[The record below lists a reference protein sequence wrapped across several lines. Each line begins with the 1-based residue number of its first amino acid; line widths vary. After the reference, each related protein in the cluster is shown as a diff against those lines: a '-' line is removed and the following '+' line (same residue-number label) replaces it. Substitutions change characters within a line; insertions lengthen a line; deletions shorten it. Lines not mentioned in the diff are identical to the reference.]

1 MKIALSELGYSE
13 IYSHLDIRP
22 GRPCKAYEKDGRLV
36 FILPGNPMAAYLCT
50 MMLVLPLLKSECF
63 VTQKA
68 INSENLK
75 VKSGRA
81 NAVFGNVTD
90 GKFIATDGGKY
101 GSGMINHILKSDFV
115 LITSPDQ
122 SEILQN
128 SEISLIKLP

>member
-1 MKIALSELGYSE
+1 
-13 IYSHLDIRP
+13 
-22 GRPCKAYEKDGRLV
+22 
-36 FILPGNPMAAYLCT
+36 MAAYLCT

-68 INSENLK
+68 INKENLK

-81 NAVFGNVTD
+81 NAVFGNVAD

-122 SEILQN
+122 GEILQN